1 MHRASGGRSFEMVKR
16 SPAGEKSM
24 PTHFHA
30 IVWIDHSQAKVFH
43 IGLSGDDEVVLHP
56 HMPTRHLHHKANSIG
71 SGHAGFDKEFLA
83 QVMNAVS
90 DAGEILIIGP
100 GRREDGTRE
109 IYPRKAFEH
118 RRSHRRGRDRRSPH
132 RPRNRG
138 LRQAVFQNRASEGN
152 PCNRILLASIALADP
167 GFSGDVVVGAAGFEP
182 TTCSTQNCRATRLRY
197 TPIIWERSS
206 IHA

>member
-1 MHRASGGRSFEMVKR
+1 MPAGLAEDQPMVNR
-16 SPAGEKSM
+16 SPGEKSM

-43 IGLSGDDEVVLHP
+43 IGLSGEDEVVLHP

-100 GRREDGTRE
+100 AGAKTELAKFIREKHADIGNRIVAVQAADHPTDRE
-109 IYPRKAFEH
+109 IVAYAKQYFKMPPA
-118 RRSHRRGRDRRSPH
+118 
-132 RPRNRG
+132 
-138 LRQAVFQNRASEGN
+138 RA
-152 PCNRILLASIALADP
+152 A
-167 GFSGDVVVGAAGFEP
+167 AAGG
-182 TTCSTQNCRATRLRY
+182 
-197 TPIIWERSS
+197 SS
-206 IHA
+206 

>member
-1 MHRASGGRSFEMVKR
+1 
-16 SPAGEKSM
+16 M

-100 GRREDGTRE
+100 AGAKTELAKFLREQHPDIGDR
-109 IYPRKAFEH
+109 IVAVRS
-118 RRSHRRGRDRRSPH
+118 RRSSH

-138 LRQAVFQNRASEGN
+138 LCQAVFQDRTRKGHR
-152 PCNRILLASIALADP
+152 CGWIALAQL
-167 GFSGDVVVGAAGFEP
+167 A
-182 TTCSTQNCRATRLRY
+182 QNRGSALGK
-197 TPIIWERSS
+197 SK
-206 IHA
+206 A